1 MKNFL
6 SKISVIIF
14 VICLTTTTDI
24 FAQRIAVTSNFSVIS
39 NNKVDGENV
48 NILDEK
54 TTTASLN
61 LRFFD
66 QNLWAIRLGAGV
78 KDLEYDFE
86 DGSLN
91 TNYNVTRES
100 VFVNVGLEK
109 HFRLP
114 LNPYLGVNVPITFN
128 GDDNVNSI
136 EIDNSNVQAGFNV
149 LAGANLSLFKILRL
163 GFEFT
168 TGFNSFNDEVL
179 KNLGPGEASSIKLKN
194 MDYRGEVTL
203 GIAL

>member
-1 MKNFL
+1 MNRFL
-6 SKISVIIF
+6 SKIALTTFIL
-14 VICLTTTTDI
+14 CLTVTSNT
-24 FAQRIAVTSNFSVIS
+24 FAQRIAVTTNFSVVS

-48 NILDEK
+48 NIIDEQTK
-54 TTTASLN
+54 TASVN

-66 QNLWAIRLGAGV
+66 QSLWAIRLGAGL
-78 KDLEYDFE
+78 KDLEYSFE

-91 TNYNVTRES
+91 TDYEVTRES
-100 VFVNVGLEK
+100 VFVNLGLEK

-114 LNPYLGVNVPITFN
+114 LNPYLGVNVPITFH
-128 GDDNVNSI
+128 GDDTVNSI
-136 EIDNSNVQAGFNV
+136 EIDNSSVQTGFNV
-149 LAGANLSLFKILRL
+149 LAGANLQLFKILRV

-168 TGFNSFNDEVL
+168 TGFNSFNNEVL
-179 KNLGPGEASSIKLKN
+179 KNLGPGESSSIKLSK